1 VREIPFDNNS
11 MTNDSGPSVNAP
23 SDLTVNAVEWPQKH
37 DVLGVNV
44 SATTY
49 AEVAETVI
57 AAARAAIPA
66 IVDFSPVD
74 IIVQASRSAA
84 FRARINSFHLI
95 CPDGQPVRWFLNY
108 FHKARLRDRVCGTT
122 AMLRVCEVAAQTG
135 VSVYLYGSTP
145 CTLACL
151 KQTLLTRFPNL
162 LVAGVE
168 SPPFRPLTEDEDDC
182 VVRRINASGAGVVFI
197 GIGSPKQEHFAWEHR
212 NRINAVQLCVGAAFD
227 FIAGTKKRAPEW
239 MQRVGLE
246 WLFRLCQEPRRLWN
260 RYLSTNSR
268 FLLATLGHAL
278 NRRPDIA
285 R

>member
-1 VREIPFDNNS
+1 
-11 MTNDSGPSVNAP
+11 MTNISGLSVNTSPNVSAR
-23 SDLTVNAVEWPQKH
+23 AVSWPQKH

-49 AEVAETVI
+49 AEVAKAVI

-66 IVDFSPVD
+66 LVDFSPVD
-74 IIVQASRSAA
+74 MVVQASRNAS
-84 FRARINSFHLI
+84 FRAKLNSFDLI

-108 FHKARLRDRVCGTT
+108 FHKTGLRDRVCGTT
-122 AMLRVCEVAAQTG
+122 AMLRVCEAAAQAG

-145 CTLACL
+145 HTLARL
-151 KQTLLTRFPNL
+151 KQTLLSKFPNL
-162 LVAGVE
+162 SLAGVE
-168 SPPFRPLTEDEDDC
+168 SPPFRPLTDEEDES
-182 VVRRINASGAGVVFI
+182 VVRRINASGAGVVFV

-212 NRINAVQLCVGAAFD
+212 DRINTVQLCVGAAFD

-239 MQRVGLE
+239 MQRAGLE

-278 NRRPDIA
+278 NRRPGIV